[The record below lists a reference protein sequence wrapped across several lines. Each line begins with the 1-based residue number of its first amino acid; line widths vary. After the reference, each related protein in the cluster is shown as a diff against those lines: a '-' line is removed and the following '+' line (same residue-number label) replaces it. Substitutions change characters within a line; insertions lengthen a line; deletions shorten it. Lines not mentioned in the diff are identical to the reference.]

1 MTAISD
7 HPTIPSTAETATGAP
22 HPPAPTETVQREGNP
37 GLVALPLIIAGAVGL
52 GFTNT
57 GLVDNAAAAV
67 PILVSATSVGLLLA
81 TIWAAALGQN
91 VNATVY
97 AIFFGFY
104 GSYGILSIG
113 LTHNWFGISGQDA
126 TQTTELWLGSW
137 LLTIGLLTVLTLRLP
152 WTYPAL
158 LAVVDVALALL
169 LVGTVAESRVT
180 LQAGGVVVFVFVAF
194 VVYYYVAALW
204 EETGG
209 SALPL
214 GRPLVG

>member
-7 HPTIPSTAETATGAP
+7 R
-22 HPPAPTETVQREGNP
+22 PAPPTAGATVPHADDTAPSGESPERDGNP

-57 GLVDNAAAAV
+57 GLVHNGAAAV
-67 PILVSATSVGLLLA
+67 PVLLSATSVGLLLA
-81 TIWAAALGQN
+81 TIWAAALRQN

-104 GSYGILSIG
+104 GSYGVLSVG
-113 LTHNWFGISGQDA
+113 LTHNWFGISGGDA

-158 LAVVDVALALL
+158 LGVVDVALALL
-169 LVGTVAESRVT
+169 LVGTATDNRATV
-180 LQAGGVVVFVFVAF
+180 QAGGVAVFLFVAF

-209 SALPL
+209 SSLPL
-214 GRPLVG
+214 GRPLIR